1 MRARQMTRRFL
12 WTIAL
17 GAVALLAVLPVAA
30 VAQTPSPPPSGSN
43 VVLNGKQEVPA
54 VTTDAAGSGAITVL
68 MDRSVSGSVTTTG
81 VAGTAAH
88 IHLAAPGQN
97 GPVIVPLNK
106 TGDNVWSVPPSI
118 RFNDLQYE
126 AYKLGNLYVNVHSAA
141 NPGGEIRGQ
150 ITP

>member
-1 MRARQMTRRFL
+1 MRARQMTKRFL
-12 WTIAL
+12 WTIAP
-17 GAVALLAVLPVAA
+17 GAVALLAILPVAA

-43 VVLNGKQEVPA
+43 VVLDGKQEVPA
-54 VTTDAAGSGAITVL
+54 VTTGASGSGTITVL

-81 VAGTAAH
+81 VAGSAAH
-88 IHLAAPGQN
+88 IHLAGPGQN

-150 ITP
+150 IMP

>member
-1 MRARQMTRRFL
+1 MHALQQVVRRSL
-12 WTIAL
+12 WAIAV
-17 GAVALLAVLPVAA
+17 GAVALFPAA
-30 VAQTPSPPPSGSN
+30 SVAQTPSPPPSGSN
-43 VVLNGKQEVPA
+43 VVLSGSQEVPS
-54 VTTDAAGSGAITVL
+54 VSTGGSGYGTISVL
-68 MDRSVSGSVTTTG
+68 MDRSVSGSVTTAG
-81 VAGTAAH
+81 IGGTAAH

-118 RFNDLQYE
+118 RFNDAQYE
-126 AYKLGNLYVNVHSAA
+126 AFKLGNLYVNVHTAA